1 MPSANGVAKY
11 LSLTPAVLFLVALTV
26 LPIANLLVLSF
37 HDVTWSGGRASWQ
50 WEAAQNYLQLG
61 SDRLFIAGITNTLI
75 LVVVATTLQVAIG
88 LGLALLCSI
97 LGRSSTIYRTLFLLP
112 ILIPGIIIGA
122 IWKLMYNFD
131 FGIINQFVSLVGL
144 PRVDWL
150 GAPSL
155 ALWSVIAVDVW
166 HWTPF
171 SFLLLLAAIESLPTD
186 VTEAAKIDGASP
198 WQELWTIT
206 LPLLWPAIF
215 VTFAFRAVIAFKRVN
230 AVRSIGVDR
239 KDTEAVF
246 SLLAVDFTPNGEG
259 PDGTITL
266 VMSGNASIALDVECV
281 EVQLADTGGAW
292 ETSLK
297 PRHPAV

>member
-215 VTFAFRAVIAFKRVN
+215 VTFAFRAVIAFKVFDEVYLLTGGGPGT
-230 AVRSIGVDR
+230 A
-239 KDTEAVF
+239 TEVI
-246 SLLAVDFTPNGEG
+246 SFTIYQRFFVQDDAGYG
-259 PDGTITL
+259 AA
-266 VMSGNASIALDVECV
+266 MSIALIFVISLIIAV
-281 EVQLADTGGAW
+281 NLTRRQRL
-292 ETSLK
+292 ET
-297 PRHPAV
+297 